1 VNVNA
6 VTVRTQLRRSHRRMR
21 IAYGRTCTVKA
32 NCSLLCAITRAA
44 QGINTETKRLRTI
57 QKPNLCEQSVDAC
70 VRGRKMVPPDAV
82 RLTTL
87 SELTIPLRRQAR
99 TNALAESAV
108 WLAWSDA
115 DAIWFVTGTISLE
128 LSRERGRPVLQ
139 MRVYNRDGALDE
151 ALTCMNTTANVW
163 ERISVH

>member
-1 VNVNA
+1 MG
-6 VTVRTQLRRSHRRMR
+6 T
-21 IAYGRTCTVKA
+21 
-32 NCSLLCAITRAA
+32 LCASGSTRAL
-44 QGINTETKRLRTI
+44 QGLFTETKRLRTI

-70 VRGRKMVPPDAV
+70 VRSRNMVPHDAV
-82 RLTTL
+82 RLTSL
-87 SELTIPLRRQAR
+87 SELTTPLRRLAR
-99 TNALAESAV
+99 TNAMAESAV
-108 WLAWSDA
+108 WLAWSD
-115 DAIWFVTGTISLE
+115 DGPIWFVTGTISLE

>member
-1 VNVNA
+1 
-6 VTVRTQLRRSHRRMR
+6 
-21 IAYGRTCTVKA
+21 
-32 NCSLLCAITRAA
+32 
-44 QGINTETKRLRTI
+44 
-57 QKPNLCEQSVDAC
+57 
-70 VRGRKMVPPDAV
+70 MVPPDAV